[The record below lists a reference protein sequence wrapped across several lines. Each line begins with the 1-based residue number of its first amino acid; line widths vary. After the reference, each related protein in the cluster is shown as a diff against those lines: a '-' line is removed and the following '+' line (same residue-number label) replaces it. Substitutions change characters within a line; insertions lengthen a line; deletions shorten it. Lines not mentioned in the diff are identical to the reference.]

1 MNLSVRKTVDG
12 VFEVLLLTHAFFS
25 VPPLSGNSNAAI
37 VNKSG
42 LYNVEPSPFT
52 ATNHLLLDEHSDIT
66 SSRVDFVWHD
76 GIGAGF
82 MQDPDPN
89 IGGPTNQEE
98 GCYFGQW
105 EFANPGR
112 FMRKTKKSRQS
123 SRDKSRDRNRF
134 YNSKIPFHRK
144 VDLIDDL
151 AWTMGQTNMMC
162 GGPTAGSAGG
172 HSVGG
177 NGGQQ
182 TGNGSG
188 GPKSV
193 GNMGPPGSVKDS
205 NIFSPASVGSVLTPK
220 APAQS
225 LLSPLPPPSNGP
237 LTPMDN
243 GGAADSK
250 HLATAPHTPKSVPQ
264 YSGVA
269 SPFTNVKSVEPPG
282 SVGKKMDQQPGSVK
296 TESKEHLGDLV
307 NSIKTES
314 GTGGLMSASS
324 SSEHQQSG
332 NLICGGS
339 LLNSSNV
346 FMNSSG
352 DHDKGPLYQHHRPP
366 PPYKRPALPLKE
378 YENELGK
385 EGSLSDNVYDYK
397 TMHHWLN
404 HPVKRFKPSEPRSG
418 DPLR

>member
-1 MNLSVRKTVDG
+1 M
-12 VFEVLLLTHAFFS
+12 LLDD
-25 VPPLSGNSNAAI
+25 NSN
-37 VNKSG
+37 
-42 LYNVEPSPFT
+42 
-52 ATNHLLLDEHSDIT
+52 IT

-76 GIGAGF
+76 GIGNGF
-82 MQDPDPN
+82 VQEADPN

-134 YNSKIPFHRK
+134 INSKIPFHRK

-151 AWTMGQTNMMC
+151 AWTMGQTNMMM
-162 GGPTAGSAGG
+162 GGPVGPSAVGHPAGA
-172 HSVGG
+172 

-182 TGNGSG
+182 SGNGTGG

-193 GNMGPPGSVKDS
+193 GNMGPPGSVKES

-237 LTPMDN
+237 LTPLES
-243 GGAADSK
+243 GADSK
-250 HLATAPHTPKSVPQ
+250 NLATAPHTPKSVPQ

-282 SVGKKMDQQPGSVK
+282 SVGKKMDQAPGSVK
-296 TESKEHLGDLV
+296 AESKEHLGDLV

-314 GTGGLMSASS
+314 GGATAQDQGL
-324 SSEHQQSG
+324 G
-332 NLICGGS
+332 GGS
-339 LLNSSNV
+339 GTVLNSSNV
-346 FMNSSG
+346 FLSNSNAAG
-352 DHDKGPLYQHHRPP
+352 DHDNGGHVSSSFLHRT
-366 PPYKRPALPLKE
+366 PPYKRPALPMKE
-378 YENELGK
+378 YEDELGK
-385 EGSLSDNVYDYK
+385 EGTLSDNIYDYK
-397 TMHHWLN
+397 SMHHWLN
-404 HPVKRFKPSEPRSG
+404 HPVKKFKPSSESRSG
-418 DPLR
+418 DHPLR